1 MEEINLPLNPITV
14 EVIKGALT
22 YAAEEM
28 GIVLRNSAYSPNIK
42 ERMDFSCTL
51 FDHKKRL
58 TAQAEHIPVHLGSMQ
73 LAVQKGLKKFDGK
86 LEDGDMILFNDPY
99 ISGTHL

>member
-1 MEEINLPLNPITV
+1 MPLDPITV
-14 EVIKGALT
+14 EVVKGALT

-51 FDHKKRL
+51 FDHKNVRQRKQN
-58 TAQAEHIPVHLGSMQ
+58 TSQ
-73 LAVQKGLKKFDGK
+73 F
-86 LEDGDMILFNDPY
+86 
-99 ISGTHL
+99 T

>member
-1 MEEINLPLNPITV
+1 MDPITV

-42 ERMDFSCTL
+42 ERMDHSCAIFNHRREL
-51 FDHKKRL
+51 V
-58 TAQAEHIPVHLGSMQ
+58 AQAEHIPVHLGSMAF
-73 LAVQKGLKKFDGK
+73 AVREGLEELLMTVKV
-86 LEDGDMILFNDPY
+86 
-99 ISGTHL
+99 